1 MYAGPTKP
9 EAEHEAKPEA
19 EHEAEPTTTGQTE
32 PKARAV
38 GLLGTG
44 LIDPSIPALHPDD
57 LGLTRGDGCFEAT
70 RVRTDP
76 AGVHRVDHLPEHLD
90 RFDVSCAGL
99 DLPPIDRVAWCDLID
114 EVLASW
120 RYQGE
125 AILKLMLSR
134 GRESRPGGPITGLVT
149 LTSMSP
155 ETLRQR
161 REGVDA
167 ITLCRGYSSQSF
179 ADARWLLGGIK
190 TLSYAVNVAAT
201 REALRRGAQD
211 VVFTSADGYLLE
223 APTATLVWL
232 TGGLLHTT
240 SWDGTGVL
248 ASITQQALF
257 RAAEQDG
264 LHTEHCLGT
273 IADLQAADG
282 AWLVS
287 SGRGIAQL
295 RSLDGQPL
303 PVEPAATARL
313 SALAGF

>member
-1 MYAGPTKP
+1 MRAGSADPK
-9 EAEHEAKPEA
+9 AGGSAD
-19 EHEAEPTTTGQTE
+19 

-44 LIDPSIPALHPDD
+44 LVDPATPVLAADD

-70 RVRTDP
+70 RVRTDA
-76 AGVHRVDHLPEHLD
+76 AGGHRVDHLPEHLD
-90 RFDVSCAGL
+90 RFDASCAGL
-99 DLPPIDRVAWCDLID
+99 DLPPIDRLGWCALID
-114 EVLASW
+114 EVLAGW
-120 RYQGE
+120 QHPGE
-125 AILKLMLSR
+125 AMLKLMLSR
-134 GRESRPGGPITGLVT
+134 GRESQPGGPITGLVT

-167 ITLCRGYSSQSF
+167 ITLSRGFSSQSF
-179 ADARWLLGGIK
+179 TEARWLLGGIK
-190 TLSYAVNVAAT
+190 TLSYAVNVAGT

-211 VVFTSADGYLLE
+211 VVFTSTDGYLLE

-232 TGGLLHTT
+232 TGRLLRTT

-248 ASITQQALF
+248 ASITQRALF

-264 LHTEHCLGT
+264 FDTEHCLGT

-303 PVEPAATARL
+303 PTDAAATARL
-313 SALAGF
+313 CELAGF

>member
-1 MYAGPTKP
+1 MHAGTADPKAADP
-9 EAEHEAKPEA
+9 QAAAPSQAKAEAN
-19 EHEAEPTTTGQTE
+19 TE

-44 LIDPSIPALHPDD
+44 LIDPSTPVLHPDD

-70 RVRTDP
+70 RVRTDA

-90 RFDVSCAGL
+90 RLDASCAGL
-99 DLPPIDRVAWCDLID
+99 DLPPVDRVSWCNLID

-120 RYQGE
+120 RYPGE

-167 ITLCRGYSSQSF
+167 ITLCRGYSSRSF
-179 ADARWLLGGIK
+179 TDARWLLGGIK

-211 VVFTSADGYLLE
+211 VVFTSTDGYLLE

-232 TGGLLHTT
+232 TGRLLRTT

-248 ASITQQALF
+248 TSITQQAMF

-264 LHTEHCLGT
+264 FDTEHCLGT
-273 IADLQAADG
+273 VADLQAADG

-287 SGRGIAQL
+287 SGRGVAQL
-295 RSLDGQPL
+295 RSLNSQPL
-303 PVEPAATARL
+303 PSDPAATARL